1 MPRVTFRDCGIAAYC
16 AERGT
21 ILECALASGIEISHI
36 CGGEGACGTCR
47 VEILEGWDRQN
58 PQTPD
63 EISRNMKPPYRLAC
77 QASIRDDIVVRIA
90 AID

>member
-1 MPRVTFRDCGIAAYC
+1 MPRVTFRDCGIAANC

-21 ILECALASGIEISHI
+21 VLECALDCGIEISHI

-47 VEILEGWDRQN
+47 VEIIEGWDRLN
-58 PQTPD
+58 PQTP
-63 EISRNMKPPYRLAC
+63 EETSRDMKPPYRLAC
-77 QASIRDDIVVRIA
+77 QTSVRGDIVVRIA